1 MTGDAAVR
9 SGARSV
15 RADEVHVGQLVLEMD
30 AEYQV
35 LKVRDL
41 SDGRLALMLRPG
53 IGRAFELRVA
63 PWAQLTV
70 VDL

>member
-1 MTGDAAVR
+1 VGTR
-9 SGARSV
+9 LV

-35 LKVRDL
+35 VRVRDL
-41 SDGRLALMLRPG
+41 SDGRLALLLRPDTG
-53 IGRAFELRVA
+53 GAFELRVA

-70 VDL
+70 VDH